1 MQSYCGTVIQHH
13 PRLFLGV
20 ALPNLALDRSRGTPL
35 RFKTSFLELFPGSLH
50 SPPYHLLTPPET
62 LVKASVVKFPTIRPE
77 HHPPQVSTPIWNSS
91 LGWFWKGERCLGNF
105 LGSSFLRNYFRLK
118 ILRRLG

>member
-1 MQSYCGTVIQHH
+1 MQSYCGTVIELQ

-20 ALPNLALDRSRGTPL
+20 AFERSRLTPL
-35 RFKTSFLELFPGSLH
+35 RYKTPFLELFPSFPGSLH

-62 LVKASVVKFPTIRPE
+62 LVKASVVKFPIIRPE

-105 LGSSFLRNYFRLK
+105 LGSSFLRYYFRLK